1 MPDRPSCKTQNDFI
15 SLLFKRTSCVGSDPY
30 WILNQRGIH
39 WHMPSP
45 TEITND
51 EGDCTDI
58 VEKSNYAKGRL
69 APNDRNESSKS
80 SQMDQSIT
88 YGANELGW

>member
-1 MPDRPSCKTQNDFI
+1 
-15 SLLFKRTSCVGSDPY
+15 
-30 WILNQRGIH
+30 
-39 WHMPSP
+39 MPSP
-45 TEITND
+45 TEITDD

-58 VEKSNYAKGRL
+58 IEKSNYAKGRL